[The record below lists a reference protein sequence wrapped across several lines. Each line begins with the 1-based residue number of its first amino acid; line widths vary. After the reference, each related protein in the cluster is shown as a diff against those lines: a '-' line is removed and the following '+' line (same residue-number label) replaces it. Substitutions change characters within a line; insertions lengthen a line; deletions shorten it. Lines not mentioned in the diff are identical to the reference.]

1 MHDLVIDRIT
11 KRYGASKALDDVS
24 FRVEPGRVTGF
35 LGPNGAGKST
45 LMKILLGLASADGG
59 TATIGGAP
67 YRRLDDPLATVGA
80 LIESDA
86 FHPSRSGR
94 SHLRIV
100 AEAAGV
106 DRRRVDEV
114 LETVDLEGAAGR
126 HVGGYSMG
134 MRQRLGLAA
143 ALLGDP
149 DVLVLDEPSNG
160 LDPQGIRWLRDL
172 LKARA
177 ADGGTVFV
185 SSHLLA
191 EMELLADE
199 IVVINRG
206 RLVTTG
212 PIEKLREAAAAVRT
226 PDRQRL
232 AAAVADAGGTTQRL
246 DEGRLLVR
254 GLSMARIGDL
264 AFESGLRLH
273 ELSPHSGSLESLF
286 LNLTGDDDED
296 HEGMVS

>member
-1 MHDLVIDRIT
+1 MHDLVIDQVT
-11 KRYGASKALDDVS
+11 KRYGGSKALDDIS

-45 LMKILLGLASADGG
+45 LMKILLGLASADRGTTTVGG
-59 TATIGGAP
+59 VP
-67 YRRLDDPLATVGA
+67 YRRLGDPLATVGA

-106 DRRRVDEV
+106 ARRRVDEV
-114 LETVDLEGAAGR
+114 LETVDLEGAADR

-149 DVLVLDEPSNG
+149 AVLVLDEPSNG

-177 ADGGTVFV
+177 GAGGTVFV

-212 PIEKLREAAAAVRT
+212 PIEALRDAAAAVGT
-226 PDRQRL
+226 PSPERL
-232 AAAVADAGGTTQRL
+232 KSVLESAGASVQIL
-246 DEGRLLVR
+246 DTDRLLVR
-254 GLSMARIGDL
+254 GLSMAEIGNR
-264 AFESGLRLH
+264 AFEAGLPLH

-286 LNLTGDDDED
+286 LNLTGDGSGSS
-296 HEGMVS
+296 EGVPS